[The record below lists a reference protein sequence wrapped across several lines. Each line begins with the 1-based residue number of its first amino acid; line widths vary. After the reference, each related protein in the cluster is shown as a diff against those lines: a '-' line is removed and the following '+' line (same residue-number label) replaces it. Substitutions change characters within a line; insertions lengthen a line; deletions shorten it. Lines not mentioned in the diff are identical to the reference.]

1 MFALTHNFADSAWGS
16 VLVTSWT
23 FNTKPLR
30 LPVSADRGGL
40 HPVASRGGVPCVLKL
55 HLLCRVCAV
64 FNTDPVLSHQ
74 LALGQIRTV
83 LSNEL
88 DALPPT

>member
-40 HPVASRGGVPCVLKL
+40 HPMASRGGVPPLTEAACIPWPPAVA
-55 HLLCRVCAV
+55 CRA
-64 FNTDPVLSHQ
+64 F
-74 LALGQIRTV
+74 
-83 LSNEL
+83 
-88 DALPPT
+88 